1 MPRCQILTSSQ
12 LRLHWPNVKSEHEEA
27 EADTVRVVR
36 TARAS
41 SDRGEREAIRAVW
54 PVGGG
59 GVYYGAE
66 NSYYSG
72 VRQ

>member
-1 MPRCQILTSSQ
+1 MLRCQILTSSQ

-27 EADTVRVVR
+27 EADTVWAVR

-54 PVGGG
+54 SAGEG
-59 GVYYGAE
+59 GVYYGADD
-66 NSYYSG
+66 SYYSG